1 MKIFAEKEAENFLEK
16 QGFNI
21 IDTIFVNKKNQIED
35 AVRKIGFPV
44 VMKISGRKIL
54 HKNRIGGV
62 RVGITNLEQ
71 AIETFERFM
80 GMKDAEGVLLQRKIH
95 GTEYLLGIKSTKEFG
110 HIIAFGIGGVDVEKI
125 KKIAFRVCPIE
136 KRDVDDMAREVKI
149 PLKREALNA
158 IKKNMI
164 KLCKFSEKYP
174 SLKELDIN
182 PLIVEKGKASIV
194 DARMAFD

>member
-1 MKIFAEKEAENFLEK
+1 MKIFAEREAENFLKKE
-16 QGFNI
+16 GFNI
-21 IDTIFVNKKNQIED
+21 IDTIFINRKNQIKD
-35 AVRKIGFPV
+35 AIRKIGFPV

-62 RVGITNLEQ
+62 KVGITNLEQ

-110 HIIAFGIGGVDVEKI
+110 HIIAFGIGGVDVEKM
-125 KKIAFRVCPIE
+125 KKIAFRVCP
-136 KRDVDDMAREVKI
+136 VDKKDIADMVKELKI
-149 PLKREALNA
+149 PLKKEALNA
-158 IKKNMI
+158 IEKNLV
-164 KLCKFSEKYP
+164 KLCNFAEKYP
-174 SLKELDIN
+174 KLKELDIN
-182 PLIVEKGKASIV
+182 PLIVEKGKASVV